1 MMSIFKL
8 LCKPTNIGYNKRK
21 TQKGLVMRETQNLLH
36 HFYSWVD
43 QIILDLS
50 SMVVRIRRSMQG
62 DSMQQKPFDVARLGR
77 IEIILHEMIQQ
88 AMAWKGHPDAV
99 RALWT
104 KAPQAMTQEMHLF
117 DRTVYSL
124 QKSFISSIDS

>member
-1 MMSIFKL
+1 
-8 LCKPTNIGYNKRK
+8 
-21 TQKGLVMRETQNLLH
+21 MRETQNLLH